1 MNHLT
6 RPHPERLMRFPLA
19 SLLCL
24 CACATTSVTR
34 GAVTVRTFTHDSMN
48 AHLVTENGQSFLF
61 DAGLEAHGPLL
72 EAELREAGVDPKTL
86 KAIIVSHGHADHA
99 GGAGYLHRKFGVP
112 VIAGDGDQG
121 MLTSGKNEKLC
132 PQGFIARSR
141 VETDQNATYRPFAAD
156 ELIRSPQS
164 LKERVGFEAQVTP
177 LPGHTKGS
185 LVVTVGEFAL
195 VGDLLRGSII
205 GAGAETH
212 FYQCDL
218 EENRRGVAQVLTSIA
233 PDAKLFFVGHFGP
246 IERGEVAA
254 HFGVGP

>member
-1 MNHLT
+1 M
-6 RPHPERLMRFPLA
+6 RLPLFG
-19 SLLCL
+19 LLSL

-48 AHLVTENGQSFLF
+48 AHLVTENGSSFLF
-61 DAGLEAHGPLL
+61 DAGLEAHGPLI
-72 EAELREAGVDPKTL
+72 EAELTAAGVDPKSL

-112 VIAGDGDQG
+112 VLVGDGDQG
-121 MLTSGKNEKLC
+121 MVTTGKNEQLC
-132 PQGFIARSR
+132 PQGAIARSR
-141 VETDQNATYRPFAAD
+141 LETDQNATYMPFAPD

-164 LKERVGFEAQVTP
+164 LQDRVGFEAQVTP

-195 VGDLLRGSII
+195 VGDLLRGAII
-205 GAGAETH
+205 GSGAETH

-218 EENRRGVAQVLTSIA
+218 EENRQGVAKMLSVIG
-233 PDAKLFFVGHFGP
+233 PNAKTFFVGHFGP
-246 IERGEVAA
+246 VDRADVAS